1 MGLPSLMTLS
11 SERHFRPRAAFLAAT
26 SLNLLKPLLKRAI
39 RPLAA
44 GLAGVGITAN
54 QVTIISLVGSII
66 VGSLLSVHA
75 DGGAVWGLL
84 PVWMLVRMALATID
98 GTLAIDFGQKSRL
111 GGILNEVGDIIS
123 DIAMFVPLAFL
134 PTFPP
139 VWIALVLSLTM
150 LTEIAGI
157 VGPVLGS
164 SRRIEG
170 PFGKVDRA
178 LAVGA
183 IGVWLACLGPL
194 PESAR
199 FVLPFFAILLLLTIG
214 NRLRFAVASTVFHGE
229 P

>member
-1 MGLPSLMTLS
+1 MTLV
-11 SERHFRPRAAFLAAT
+11 SERHSRPRAAFLAAT
-26 SLNLLKPLLKRAI
+26 SLNLLKPLLKRAL

-44 GLAGVGITAN
+44 GLAWAGITAN
-54 QVTIISLVGSII
+54 QVTLVGSII
-66 VGSLLSVHA
+66 VGSWLSVHA
-75 DGGAVWGLL
+75 DGGAIWGLL
-84 PVWMLVRMALATID
+84 PLWMLLRIALATID

-157 VGPVLGS
+157 VGPALGS

-178 LAVGA
+178 LAVGL

-194 PESAR
+194 PENAR
-199 FVLPFFAILLLLTIG
+199 FVLPFFAVLLLLTIG

-229 P
+229 S

>member
-1 MGLPSLMTLS
+1 M
-11 SERHFRPRAAFLAAT
+11 
-26 SLNLLKPLLKRAI
+26 
-39 RPLAA
+39 
-44 GLAGVGITAN
+44 
-54 QVTIISLVGSII
+54 
-66 VGSLLSVHA
+66 
-75 DGGAVWGLL
+75 
-84 PVWMLVRMALATID
+84 
-98 GTLAIDFGQKSRL
+98 
-111 GGILNEVGDIIS
+111 NEVGDIIS

-170 PFGKVDRA
+170 PFGKVDRS

-194 PESAR
+194 PENAR

-214 NRLRFAVASTVFHGE
+214 NRLRFAVASTVFYGE
-229 P
+229 S

>member
-1 MGLPSLMTLS
+1 MTLPSLTTLFPEGHIRS
-11 SERHFRPRAAFLAAT
+11 RPRAAFLAAT
-26 SLNLLKPLLKRAI
+26 SLNPVKPLLKRALGPVA
-39 RPLAA
+39 RMLAR
-44 GLAGVGITAN
+44 AGVTAN
-54 QVTIISLVGSII
+54 QVTVVSLVGSIV
-66 VGSLLSVHA
+66 VGFALSVLS
-75 DGGAVWGLL
+75 DGTAIWGLL
-84 PVWMLVRMALATID
+84 PAWMLVRMALATID

-139 VWIALVLSLTM
+139 VWVALVVSLTM
-150 LTEIAGI
+150 MTEIAGI
-157 VGPVLGS
+157 LGPFLGS

-194 PESAR
+194 PEGTR
-199 FVLPFFAILLLLTIG
+199 FLLPVFAILLLS
-214 NRLRFAVASTVFHGE
+214 R
-229 P
+229 

>member
-1 MGLPSLMTLS
+1 MTLA
-11 SERHFRPRAAFLAAT
+11 SERHSGPRAAFLGAT
-26 SLNLLKPLLKRAI
+26 SLNLLKPLLKRAL

-44 GLAGVGITAN
+44 GLAGEGVTAN

-66 VGSLLSVHA
+66 VGLLSVHA
-75 DGGAVWGLL
+75 DGGPVWGLL
-84 PVWMLVRMALATID
+84 PIWMLVRMALATID

-170 PFGKVDRA
+170 PFGKVDRS
-178 LAVGA
+178 LAVGV
-183 IGVWLACLGPL
+183 IGVWLACVGPL
-194 PESAR
+194 PENAR

-229 P
+229 S

>member
-11 SERHFRPRAAFLAAT
+11 SEHHFRPRAAFLGAT

-54 QVTIISLVGSII
+54 KVTIISLVGSII
-66 VGSLLSVHA
+66 VGFLLSVHA
-75 DGGAVWGLL
+75 DWGAVWGLL
-84 PVWMLVRMALATID
+84 PIWMLVRMALATID

-170 PFGKVDRA
+170 PFGKVDRS

-194 PESAR
+194 PENAR